1 MSKFKK
7 ISLYILSTALIV
19 IASFSI
25 SVSAASSYD
34 TTPKNKSSESLIQIG
49 TEKVRVTYTTGGWFA
64 WDNAKLNAEANG
76 TNATI
81 ELYHKDNN
89 SNKEFVKDTK
99 YTSKGSISL
108 GYTSNG
114 TMYLHEGSYGKA
126 KTNSHL
132 VKLTMTK

>member
-64 WDNAKLNAEANG
+64 WDNAKLKAESSG
-76 TNATI
+76 TNPFI
-81 ELYHKDNN
+81 ELNYKDNQ
-89 SNKEFVKDTK
+89 SQKDFETTTRK
-99 YTSKGSISL
+99 RSTGSVSFE
-108 GYTSNG
+108 YKANG